1 MTIADWI
8 EQLAA
13 SDTSTEDDWGLM
25 QTYLRMSTMNMP
37 KAVVTYGVVYPE
49 GYGMPLS
56 INKMAE
62 VIMESWKS
70 MVK

>member
-1 MTIADWI
+1 MTIGDWI
-8 EQLAA
+8 EQLAD

-25 QTYLRMSTMNMP
+25 QTYLRRSGMP

-62 VIMESWKS
+62 VVMESWKS
-70 MVK
+70 GVK

>member
-1 MTIADWI
+1 MKISEWL

-13 SDTSTEDDWGLM
+13 SDTSTEDDWGMM
-25 QTYLRMSTMNMP
+25 QTYLRRSGMP

-49 GYGMPLS
+49 GYGPPLS

-70 MVK
+70 EVK

>member
-1 MTIADWI
+1 MKISEWLEKLAD
-8 EQLAA
+8 
-13 SDTSTEDDWGLM
+13 SDTSTEEDWGSM

-70 MVK
+70 RVK

>member
-25 QTYLRMSTMNMP
+25 QTYLRRSGMT
-37 KAVVTYGVVYPE
+37 KAVVTYGVVYSV

-56 INKMAE
+56 INKMAV

-70 MVK
+70 RVK